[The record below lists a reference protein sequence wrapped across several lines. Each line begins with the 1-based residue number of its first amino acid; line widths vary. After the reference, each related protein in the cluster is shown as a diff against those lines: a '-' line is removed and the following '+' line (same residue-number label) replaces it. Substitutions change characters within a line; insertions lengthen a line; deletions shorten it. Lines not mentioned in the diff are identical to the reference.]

1 MVFTNAQK
9 CSGTNFLNVDEL
21 DELLKIKIIKIKMI
35 GQDQRESS
43 CADADNRKISEVFKK
58 QVEVN
63 SNFVATF

>member
-35 GQDQRESS
+35 GQD
-43 CADADNRKISEVFKK
+43 
-58 QVEVN
+58 
-63 SNFVATF
+63 